1 MKATGKSTGDK
12 VRSALLWNGG
22 FSILRDV
29 LQFVAT
35 LILVRLLTKTD
46 YGVYAVVM
54 SAFAFLNAFSFEN
67 FMGHVIQVRDE
78 RDVHWQDHFTAALV
92 IQVAI
97 FLATNAVGWGM
108 SHTQDYA
115 SVATATHV
123 VSLIALVAGLGGVRV
138 KMLERAHNWP
148 RLRAL
153 HLAGIGGGTLLTV
166 ALALA
171 GAGVYA
177 LLLGPLLKYVPFVID
192 LFLIERWRP
201 SFEWRAVHYAPAFWF
216 GLNRISAQAIQRAR
230 KLLESGL
237 MTHVVGLAALGVFGR
252 AVGLAQLACQQLAL
266 TAIQAIYP
274 VLTRIAPGSSDY
286 VRASHLVLRGAAW
299 FVIPVGTAAAVLAEP
314 LVRLLYGD
322 RWLEVIPLLPWAM
335 VVGVVAGLAQ
345 VAYNLTLGNL
355 QHRVCLVYDV
365 WQLVGTLLGLGVLVY
380 TRSATTYLAAQATA
394 EGLGLMGLFWQLR
407 QANAIQASGIASAIL
422 HAVVAAGLSLAIGI
436 AASRLLG
443 VEVGSWAGAAVFGL
457 TFSLAYVAALRLLFA
472 EPLGELLGQ
481 LPAGRRVGRW
491 LRLAP
496 QPAR

>member
-1 MKATGKSTGDK
+1 MKPTGKSTGEK

-29 LQFVAT
+29 VQFGAM

-46 YGVYAVVM
+46 YGAYSMVM

-67 FMGHVIQVRDE
+67 FMAHVIQVRDDRE
-78 RDVHWQDHFTAALV
+78 VHWQDHFTAALAN
-92 IQVAI
+92 QFAI
-97 FLATNAVGWGM
+97 FLATNALAFGM
-108 SHTQDYA
+108 SYTQDYA
-115 SVATATHV
+115 SVAMPTHV
-123 VSLIALVAGLGGVRV
+123 VSFVAVLAGLGGVRV

-153 HLAGIGGGTLLTV
+153 HLAGIVGSTLLTIT
-166 ALALA
+166 LALT

-177 LLLGPLLKYVPFVID
+177 LLLGPFLKYVPFVID

-201 SFEWRAVHYAPAFWF
+201 TFEWQAARFAPAFWF
-216 GLNRISAQAIQRAR
+216 GLNRVTAQAIQRAR
-230 KLLESGL
+230 KPLESGV

-252 AVGLAQLACQQLAL
+252 AVGLAQLACQQLAF

-274 VLTRIAPGSSDY
+274 VLTRIAPGSSEY

-299 FVIPVGTAAAVLAEP
+299 FLIPVGTAAGVLADP
-314 LVRLLYGD
+314 LVRFLYGD

-335 VVGVVAGLAQ
+335 GVGVVAGLAQ
-345 VAYNLTLGNL
+345 VTYNLTLGNL
-355 QHRVCLVYDV
+355 QHRVCLVYDL
-365 WQLVGTLLGLGVLVY
+365 WQLLGTALGLGVLFY
-380 TRSATTYLAAQATA
+380 TGSPAAYLAAQATA
-394 EGLGLMGLFWQLR
+394 EGLGLAGLFWQLR
-407 QANAIQASGIASAIL
+407 QANAIQGSGIAAAIL
-422 HAVVAAGLSLAIGI
+422 HALVAAGLSLAIGI
-436 AASRLLG
+436 ATLRLLG
-443 VEVGSWAGAAVFGL
+443 LERNSWGGAFVFGI
-457 TFSLAYVAALRLLFA
+457 TFAAAYVGVLRLLFA

-481 LPAGRRVGRW
+481 LPAGRRLGRW